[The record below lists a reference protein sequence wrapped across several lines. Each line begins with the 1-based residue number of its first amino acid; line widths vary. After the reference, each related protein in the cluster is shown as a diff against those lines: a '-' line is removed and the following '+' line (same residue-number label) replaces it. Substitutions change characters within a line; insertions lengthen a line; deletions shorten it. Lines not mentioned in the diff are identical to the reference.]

1 VPRDFGPAI
10 GQRSLALRAI
20 GDCHAVKRTGALGNG
35 IMDIVDRV
43 KAILLTPKSEW
54 LVIERESGDPTYLFT
69 NYVAILAAIPAVCG
83 FVGTSIIGIGTVRVG
98 IVFGI
103 AFAIVNYLLAF
114 VMVYVM
120 GLIINALAPTFNGQK
135 NQPNALKL
143 AVYSMTPAW
152 LAGIFSLIP
161 GFRVLGILGI
171 LLGLYRIYLLWVGLP
186 PLMKSPEENSLGY
199 AAAIVGCA
207 IVISLVISAIDLFAT
222 QEMMKLGFR

>member
-1 VPRDFGPAI
+1 
-10 GQRSLALRAI
+10 
-20 GDCHAVKRTGALGNG
+20 
-35 IMDIVDRV
+35 MDIVDRV

-83 FVGTSIIGIGTVRVG
+83 FVGTSIIGRSLAATGTVRVG
-98 IVFGI
+98 IVSGI

-120 GLIINALAPTFNGQK
+120 GLIIDALAPTFNGQK

-161 GFRVLGILGI
+161 GFGVLGI
-171 LLGLYRIYLLWVGLP
+171 LLGLYRLYLLWVGLP
-186 PLMKSPEENSLGY
+186 PLMKSPEEKSVGY
-199 AAAIVGCA
+199 AAAIVVCA
-207 IVISLVISAIDLFAT
+207 IVISFVISAIDLFAT
-222 QEMMKLGFR
+222 REMMKLNSSFI